1 MKAVFDSSSIFEAI
15 LQGKIHILSEGVTTP
30 LAYYEL
36 GNILW
41 KSVRFHG
48 DISEMEALKLWK
60 LIVKTLNLM
69 QIIDVKGGEEEAL
82 KISIKLELTFYD
94 SAYVNLAK
102 TKNIPLITED
112 GKLRRK
118 AEKIV
123 ETHSVNEL

>member
-1 MKAVFDSSSIFEAI
+1 MKAVSDSSSIFEAI
-15 LQGKIHILSEGVTTP
+15 LQGKIHILSEGVTIP

-36 GNILW
+36 GNC
-41 KSVRFHG
+41 S
-48 DISEMEALKLWK
+48 
-60 LIVKTLNLM
+60 
-69 QIIDVKGGEEEAL
+69 EEAL

-123 ETHSVNEL
+123 ENTQCKRIITHIHNR

>member
-1 MKAVFDSSSIFEAI
+1 
-15 LQGKIHILSEGVTTP
+15 
-30 LAYYEL
+30 
-36 GNILW
+36 
-41 KSVRFHG
+41 
-48 DISEMEALKLWK
+48 MEALKLWK

-69 QIIDVKGGEEEAL
+69 QIIDVKGGEEAL

>member
-15 LQGKIHILSEGVTTP
+15 LQGKIHILSEGATIP
-30 LAYYEL
+30 IAHYEL

-41 KSVRFHG
+41 KSVRLHR
-48 DISEMEALKLWK
+48 DLSEMEALKLWK

-69 QIIDVKGGEEEAL
+69 QIIDVKGDEEAL
-82 KISIKLELTFYD
+82 KIAIKLELPFYD

-102 TKNIPLITED
+102 TKNIPLITEN

-123 ETHSVNEL
+123 KTHSINEL

>member
-15 LQGKIHILSEGVTTP
+15 LQGKIHILSEGVTIP
-30 LAYYEL
+30 IAYYEL

-41 KSVRFHG
+41 KSVRLHG
-48 DISEMEALKLWK
+48 DISEMEALKLWE

-69 QIIDVKGGEEEAL
+69 QIIDIKGGEEAL
-82 KISIKLELTFYD
+82 KISIKLELPFYD
-94 SAYVNLAK
+94 SAYINLAK

-123 ETHSVNEL
+123 ETHSINEL